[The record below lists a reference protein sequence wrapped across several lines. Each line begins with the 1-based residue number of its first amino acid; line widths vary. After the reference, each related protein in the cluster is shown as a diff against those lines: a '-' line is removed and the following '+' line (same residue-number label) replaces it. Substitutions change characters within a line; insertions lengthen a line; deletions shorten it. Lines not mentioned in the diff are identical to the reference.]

1 MNKIVTKQ
9 LVIINSQIT
18 GNIEMLSEQKWN
30 LLNKAAAAPFELNEN
45 YYYIHKTLAAK
56 AAKLGCELTKLRPF
70 KEQNELTALVASL
83 TMIEINGCRL
93 FDYKKDIDELK
104 DSLKRNDISGAER
117 WLSAHTIDNSF

>member
-18 GNIEMLSEQKWN
+18 GNIEMLSDQKWN
-30 LLNKAAAAPFELNEN
+30 LLNNAAAAPYELNEN

-56 AAKLGCELTKLRPF
+56 AAKLGCELTRLRPF
-70 KEQNELTALVASL
+70 KEQNELTALVATL
-83 TMIEINGCRL
+83 TMLEINGCRL
-93 FDYKKDIDELK
+93 VYYKENIDELK
-104 DSLKRNDISGAER
+104 NFFKKNDLLGAER